1 MDMPTAKM
9 TREKVWAMPLD
20 EIDVSDGYLFEDDTI
35 GWYFERL
42 RQRGPGPLLQ
52 VQPLRSV
59 LVGDASGRTS
69 WRSR

>member
-20 EIDVSDGYLFEDDTI
+20 QIDVSDGYLHEDDTI

-42 RQRGPGPLLQ
+42 RKEDPVHYCKSSRFGPYW
-52 VQPLRSV
+52 SV
-59 LVGDASGRTS
+59 TR
-69 WRSR
+69 